1 MATLYVGNLPFRISD
16 EDLAAHFAAAGG
28 VVSVTH
34 VRQRDSGR
42 SAGCGFVEMAGP
54 DAAAAAA
61 EQLDGAELEGRALSV
76 CLARPGDS

>member
-16 EDLAAHFAAAGG
+16 EDLTAHFATAGE

-34 VRQRDSGR
+34 VRQGDSGR
-42 SAGCGFVEMAGP
+42 SAGCGFVKMVGT
-54 DAAAAAA
+54 DAATAAV

-76 CLARPGDS
+76 CLARPGDA

>member
-16 EDLAAHFAAAGG
+16 EDLAAHFAAAGE

-42 SAGCGFVEMAGP
+42 SAGCGFVEMARS
-54 DAAAAAA
+54 DAAAAAVK
-61 EQLDGAELEGRALSV
+61 QLDGAELNGRALRV
-76 CLARPGDS
+76 CRARPSYD